1 MGGWWMASRYSQQM
15 ANAYANLLEQ
25 VADLETNYKSI
36 SRENDKLKDRLS
48 YLEKKYDQAIQELAR
63 LNSLYAEDLR

>member
-1 MGGWWMASRYSQQM
+1 MASRYSQQM